1 MAGIADQPA
10 AQLQLGA
17 SSPIAG
23 GEPDVNVT
31 LPGLSQQ
38 TTQNFDNLMG
48 AFRSG
53 FITADD
59 IKKRQI
65 VGTTD
70 AEAMRE
76 ENIAR
81 KVGAQ
86 QSQIDIGEVRPR
98 QRELAK
104 AQLEGATGEQ
114 TLLNRMNSS
123 DTNVSH
129 PAREEFASRQLDAQ
143 ATAVYGTPTP
153 NLFKPTERE
162 PEDFDTWKNR
172 QVNAFQGSDT
182 ARAEYSNHLDEKGE
196 QGEEYA
202 KYKKAVKEEKV
213 PLTPGT
219 PEYRKALR
227 EHVHEALT
235 YEQLAQINF
244 DVMKESAIAR
254 GKAEAERPVKNEM
267 AASKLREELKR
278 DDRYKEFAKAGPQY
292 QSALLNEQTLNS
304 KTDEEWRKNPETARA
319 LDISIAFN
327 YFKMLHPD
335 TRVTEENFRHME
347 SVSPVEFDTD
357 ELRDIRNK
365 FIRKT
370 YLDPQGRRALIEQTK
385 EGYQAYARALQPQF
399 ESVKGVARRNGI
411 APEDVVTPEEEVLMH
426 HALNSKAAPTS
437 PKTALPAN
445 FAPPTSKEI
454 ADAPTYPA
462 LNAVPSNVRVY
473 KTPDGKPWGNPN
485 YKP

>member
-1 MAGIADQPA
+1 MPGIADQPA

-17 SSPIAG
+17 SSPISG
-23 GEPDVNVT
+23 GAPDVDVT

-38 TTQNFDNLMG
+38 TTQSFDNLMG

-81 KVGAQ
+81 KAGAQ

-104 AQLEGATGEQ
+104 AQLEGTTAEQ
-114 TLLNRMNSS
+114 TLLNRMNSA
-123 DTNVSH
+123 DTTVSH
-129 PAREEFASRQLDAQ
+129 PAREEFAQRQLDAQ
-143 ATAVYGTPTP
+143 ATALYGTPTP
-153 NLFKPTERE
+153 AMFKAANRE
-162 PEDFDTWKNR
+162 PEDFETWKNR

-182 ARAEYSNHLDEKGE
+182 ARADYSNHLDEKGE

-219 PEYRKALR
+219 PAYRQALR
-227 EHVHEALT
+227 EDVHERLT

-254 GKAEAERPVKNEM
+254 GKAEAERPVKQAATAAEM
-267 AASKLREELKR
+267 RKEYSQLPQLHDFEKVDASYHKLLAATDPDANPTPLRDQAAIFSWMKILDPGSTVREGEYASVKNARGVPDRVRNYYNQVLTGQILTAEQRKELREASRPIYQGQLDNIAPR
-278 DDRYKEFAKAGPQY
+278 IRQY
-292 QSALLNEQTLNS
+292 LSQEQSAGLAPGTVVPLEH
-304 KTDEEWRKNPETARA
+304 RA
-319 LDISIAFN
+319 L
-327 YFKMLHPD
+327 L
-335 TRVTEENFRHME
+335 E
-347 SVSPVEFDTD
+347 S
-357 ELRDIRNK
+357 
-365 FIRKT
+365 
-370 YLDPQGRRALIEQTK
+370 
-385 EGYQAYARALQPQF
+385 
-399 ESVKGVARRNGI
+399 GVA
-411 APEDVVTPEEEVLMH
+411 APKSATPQ
-426 HALNSKAAPTS
+426 
-437 PKTALPAN
+437 KTALPPN